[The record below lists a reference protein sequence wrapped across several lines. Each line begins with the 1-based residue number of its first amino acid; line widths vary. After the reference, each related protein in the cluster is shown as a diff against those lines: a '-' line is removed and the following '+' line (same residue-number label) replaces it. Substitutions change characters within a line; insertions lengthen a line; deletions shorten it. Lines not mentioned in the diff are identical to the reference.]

1 MPHEIVI
8 DSHHGTLHIHPPRK
22 DGNPDDILARSIGQ
36 VREIVYRH
44 AEHKQNVVYKD
55 LLEELR

>member
-8 DSHHGTLHIHPPRK
+8 DSHHGTPHIHPPRK
-22 DGNPDDILARSIGQ
+22 EGTPVDIPARSMEQ

-44 AEHKQNVVYKD
+44 AEHKQNVLYND
-55 LLEELR
+55 LLEELQ